1 MNLQHIKHIGLCSTA
16 RFTETSIISQA
27 KTWLEEHGFKVTLAS
42 NLTHKHH
49 QFGGDDNLRT
59 AAFQTLLNNTSID
72 GIWCLRGG
80 YGTVRMIDNLDWTI
94 FKTQP
99 KYLIGF
105 SDFTIL
111 LNHVLQF
118 KVTSIHAPMPIQL
131 PTLEPLALER
141 LTDLLHGQFNSIT
154 WPKDEHSSNVPI
166 KGTLVGGNLSMLYS
180 FMGSSSFP
188 STENAILFIED
199 LDEYSYHLDRMMY
212 GLLRS
217 GSLKG
222 INGILVGSFTSIH
235 DHDIPFGESYMDIFA
250 KFAKHLKIPIYFNFP
265 AGHINNNQPLVLG
278 KQISISPTS
287 GNQFILN
294 YHEQTRIGTMG

>member
-16 RFTETSIISQA
+16 RFTEASIISQA
-27 KTWLEEHGFKVTLAS
+27 KTWLEDQGFKVTLAS
-42 NLTHKHH
+42 NLTLKHH
-49 QFGGDDNLRT
+49 QFGGDDTTRT
-59 AAFQTLLNNTSID
+59 AAFQALLNNTNID

-80 YGTVRMIDNLDWTI
+80 YGTVRIIDNLDWTI
-94 FKTQP
+94 FKKHP

-131 PTLEPLALER
+131 PTLEPSALQR
-141 LTDLLHGQFNSIT
+141 LTNLLQGQFNPVV
-154 WPKDEHSSNVPI
+154 WEKDEHCSDESVQ
-166 KGTLVGGNLSMLYS
+166 GTLVGGNLSMLYS
-180 FMGSSSFP
+180 FMGSASFP
-188 STENAILFIED
+188 NTNNAILFIED
-199 LDEYSYHLDRMMY
+199 LDEYSYHLDRMLY

-217 GSLKG
+217 DSLKG

-235 DHDIPFGESYMDIFA
+235 DHDIPFGESYVDIFT
-250 KFAKHLKIPIYFNFP
+250 KFAKHLRVPIYFNFP

-287 GNQFILN
+287 RNLFTLN